1 METIKIYKELPND
14 TPASIKTYPFLK
26 KSMI

>member
-1 METIKIYKELPND
+1 METIKIYKGLPKD
-14 TPASIKTYPFLK
+14 VQASIKTYPFLK